1 MLLKSFEK
9 VEELQKEKL
18 LKVQNFKLMTMDA
31 HSLPFNDN
39 EFDTIVSTFL
49 LESTYDLDL
58 VLREMKRVCKNNGKL
73 LLIAK
78 GQSYVSLYNEWLK
91 FKAARDLTDFGHV
104 EHLDI
109 ENILESPE
117 RHPEFTVFHKERK
130 NMGMTYIYIIDVNK
144 DPKEIVNTNEEQ
156 TQDQS

>member
-78 GQSYVSLYNEWLK
+78 G
-91 FKAARDLTDFGHV
+91 
-104 EHLDI
+104 
-109 ENILESPE
+109 
-117 RHPEFTVFHKERK
+117 
-130 NMGMTYIYIIDVNK
+130 
-144 DPKEIVNTNEEQ
+144 
-156 TQDQS
+156 